1 MGIAT
6 SCTTHMGIV
15 VVPDE
20 ASPSYVRVVMMFA
33 SSYPC
38 TFTHLHQGLPP
49 GMWCAIVR
57 GRRICC
63 LVTHEL
69 APRML

>member
-1 MGIAT
+1 MAIAT

-20 ASPSYVRVVMMFA
+20 ASTSYVRVVMMFA

-49 GMWCAIVR
+49 GVLVCHCAEPQDLLP
-57 GRRICC
+57 CD
-63 LVTHEL
+63 T
-69 APRML
+69 